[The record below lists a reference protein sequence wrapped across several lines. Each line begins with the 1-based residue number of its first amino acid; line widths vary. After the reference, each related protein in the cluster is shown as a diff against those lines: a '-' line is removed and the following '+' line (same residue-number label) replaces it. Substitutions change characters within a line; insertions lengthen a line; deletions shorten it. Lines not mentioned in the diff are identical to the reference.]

1 MTKHPE
7 PLHTIEDTAAL
18 DAAVRLVCSEYGVT
32 AELLKGKRRFGS
44 IVQPRQVA
52 MWLVKT
58 TFPNTSWRY
67 IGWAIGRRDHSTA
80 IHAVQTIEDYRETD
94 RRMRDKTDKLLNLY
108 TREIDSIHSVPFD
121 THINIGLAFL

>member
-7 PLHTIEDTAAL
+7 PLHTIEDTAAI
-18 DAAVRLVCSEYGVT
+18 DTAVQLVCEEWGVS
-32 AELLKGKRRFGS
+32 AELLKGPRRFGS

-58 TFPNTSWRY
+58 TYPNTSWRY

-80 IHAVQTIEDYRETD
+80 IHAVQAIEDYRITD
-94 RRMRDKTDKLLNLY
+94 RKMRDRIDTLLSRY
-108 TREIDSIHSVPFD
+108 TREIENLAHIPFEVKP
-121 THINIGLAFL
+121 NIGLAFL